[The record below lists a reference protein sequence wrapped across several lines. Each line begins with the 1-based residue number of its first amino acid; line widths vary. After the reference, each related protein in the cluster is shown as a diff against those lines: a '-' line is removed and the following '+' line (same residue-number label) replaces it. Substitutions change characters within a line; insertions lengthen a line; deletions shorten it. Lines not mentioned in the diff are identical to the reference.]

1 MMTNN
6 AKKEVF
12 LLILEEWFN
21 DDSGDINEDNYITF
35 RFYLLQIL
43 DFEYKFSFSF
53 DDDFRILINKMIEK
67 IYTLEN
73 HIKPIELENSE
84 LKERILEIYNRTKE
98 EFFLS

>member
-1 MMTNN
+1 MTIN
-6 AKKEVF
+6 AKREVF

-21 DDSGDINEDNYITF
+21 DETGDINEDNYITF

-43 DFEYKFSFSF
+43 DFEFKFCYSF
-53 DDDFRILINKMIEK
+53 DNDFRILINKMVEK
-67 IYTLEN
+67 IYSLEN
-73 HIKPIELENSE
+73 HTKPEELENPE